1 MKVSFYTL
9 GCKVNQY
16 ESNIMQQAFRNFG
29 YDVVEFGLESD
40 VVVIHTCAVTEESA
54 RKSRQIMRRAKRLNP
69 ESVIAVVG
77 CLVQVDN
84 LDLFSQA
91 DVLVGN
97 DHKRNL
103 PEYIGQYLQTGQRV
117 VVVGDI
123 GHVQNFEP
131 SCLQEDVHTRAM
143 VKVQDGCNNFCSY
156 CIIPYA
162 RGRIRSKKL
171 EDAVSEIQSLV
182 AKGYHEIVLT
192 GIHMDSYGKEH
203 GQYDLCD
210 LILAVNQV
218 PGLTRLR
225 LGSLEPI
232 FISEQNLERPQ
243 QADKLCHQFHLSL
256 QSGCDRTLKA
266 MHRHYTSLDYETAVN
281 RLREAFADTAVTTD
295 IIVGFP
301 GETDADFSECLSFA
315 QKIQFA
321 KIHVFPFSPRKGTR
335 AYEMPEQVVAEV
347 KKERCAQMLQVA
359 HCSEQRF
366 LQSLIGQCV
375 EVLMEQRKDSQ
386 YVGYTANYA
395 EVRLE
400 SKQDLRNQFV
410 WVEVCAAEDGYCVG
424 RLQKKEKNGII

>member
-1 MKVSFYTL
+1 
-9 GCKVNQY
+9 
-16 ESNIMQQAFRNFG
+16 
-29 YDVVEFGLESD
+29 
-40 VVVIHTCAVTEESA
+40 
-54 RKSRQIMRRAKRLNP
+54 
-69 ESVIAVVG
+69 
-77 CLVQVDN
+77 
-84 LDLFSQA
+84 
-91 DVLVGN
+91 
-97 DHKRNL
+97 
-103 PEYIGQYLQTGQRV
+103 
-117 VVVGDI
+117 
-123 GHVQNFEP
+123 
-131 SCLQEDVHTRAM
+131 
-143 VKVQDGCNNFCSY
+143 
-156 CIIPYA
+156 
-162 RGRIRSKKL
+162 
-171 EDAVSEIQSLV
+171 
-182 AKGYHEIVLT
+182 
-192 GIHMDSYGKEH
+192 MDSYGKEH

-210 LILAVNQV
+210 LILAVNQIR
-218 PGLTRLR
+218 GLTRLR

-232 FISEQNLERPQ
+232 FVSEQNLERLR

-266 MHRHYTSLDYETAVN
+266 MNRHYTSHDYETAVN

-301 GETDADFSECLSFA
+301 GETDADFSESLSFA

-335 AYEMPEQVVAEV
+335 AYEMPEQVVTEV

-366 LQSLIGQCV
+366 LQSLIGQSV